1 MSFPVTR
8 LRRMRQ
14 TDSLRSLVRETRLTP
29 TGFIYPLFVCPGEGL
44 RKEIVSMPGVF
55 NISVDEAVKE
65 AREAKQLGLGGII
78 LFGLPEKKDEVA
90 TGAWAEDGIVQRATR
105 AIKREVRDL
114 VVIGDVCLCEYM
126 SHGHCGIVQKKS
138 AAEGGAA
145 SAKRG
150 SGNGGRGVA
159 TQVAAEVEYEILND
173 PTLEILAKTAVSQ
186 VKAGMDI
193 IAPSDMMDGR
203 VGAIRKALDQA
214 GFLNTPILS
223 YAAKFASGFYGP
235 FREAADSAPQFGD
248 RRSYQMD
255 GANLREAL
263 REIEEDIA
271 EGADMIMVKPAMPYL
286 DVIHAARERF
296 DLPLAAYQVSGEYAM
311 IQAAARNGWVDGERV
326 MLESLQSIRRAGAS
340 MIVTY
345 FAKDAAKLLG

>member
-14 TDSLRSLVRETRLTP
+14 SEPLRALVRETHLIP
-29 TGFIYPLFVCPGEGL
+29 TNFIYPLFVCPGEGV
-44 RKEIVSMPGVF
+44 RKEISSMPGVF

-65 AREAKQLGLGGII
+65 AREAKSLGLGGII
-78 LFGLPEKKDEVA
+78 LFGLPEKKDESA

-105 AIKREVRDL
+105 AIKKEVRDL
-114 VVIGDVCLCEYM
+114 VVIGDVCMCEYM
-126 SHGHCGIVQKKS
+126 SHGHCGVVEKK
-138 AAEGGAA
+138 G
-145 SAKRG
+145 
-150 SGNGGRGVA
+150 
-159 TQVAAEVEYEILND
+159 QDYEILND
-173 PTLEILAKTAVSQ
+173 PTLEILAKTAVAQ
-186 VKAGMDI
+186 AKAGMDI

-203 VGAIRKALDQA
+203 VAAIRRGLDHA
-214 GFLNTPILS
+214 GFTDTPILS

-255 GANLREAL
+255 GANLHEAM
-263 REIEEDIA
+263 REIESDIE

-286 DVIHAARERF
+286 DVIAEARRRF

-311 IQAAARNGWVDGERV
+311 LQAAIRNGWLDRDRV
-326 MLESLQSIRRAGAS
+326 ILESLTSIRRAGAQV
-340 MIVTY
+340 ILTY